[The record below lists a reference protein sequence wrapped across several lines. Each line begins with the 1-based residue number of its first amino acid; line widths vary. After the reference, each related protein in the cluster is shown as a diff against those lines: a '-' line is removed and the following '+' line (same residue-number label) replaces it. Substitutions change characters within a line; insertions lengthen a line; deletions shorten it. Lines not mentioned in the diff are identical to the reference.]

1 MKDDAIERWRRE
13 AQLAPLSGGTASPPV
28 RPGKVW
34 PAASG
39 VLGFAITLLIIVAQD
54 GRPEVFSPLY
64 LAVCVLAPAAA
75 VAFRRPGVEVAQS
88 AFAAAAAVF
97 LTLVVVIP
105 VWAIGEALECW
116 ASWLAEC

>member
-1 MKDDAIERWRRE
+1 MERWRRE
-13 AQLAPLSGGTASPPV
+13 AQLAPLSDGSVPRPV
-28 RPGKVW
+28 RPGKAW

-39 VLGFAITLLIIVAQD
+39 VLAFAVTLLIVIAQD
-54 GRPEVFSPLY
+54 GRPQVFSPLY
-64 LAVCVLAPAAA
+64 LVVCVLVPAAA

-97 LTLVVVIP
+97 LTLLVVIP